1 MKKKFII
8 ALSSFTLLGGMAIGA
23 GAAPILEKIT
33 ANLNWGINYS
43 ISGKTWS
50 PVDQNGKKL
59 AAITYNN
66 TTYLPVRSVG
76 EALGVAVDYNNSS
89 QTLMLGEKTDTTPI
103 TSEKIEVKHDSFVTK
118 DKQFTVQDKDYQS
131 GVVIKEVFL
140 SQEFTLIPEGK
151 YQTIE
156 LSVFPVKMNNTVS
169 LKVFDGDTLLK
180 EFEINASSGK
190 QTASFDIG
198 GVKKLKFTADLPN
211 IGFDSQS
218 VFVTGSYK

>member
-198 GVKKLKFTADLPN
+198 GVKKLKITADLPN